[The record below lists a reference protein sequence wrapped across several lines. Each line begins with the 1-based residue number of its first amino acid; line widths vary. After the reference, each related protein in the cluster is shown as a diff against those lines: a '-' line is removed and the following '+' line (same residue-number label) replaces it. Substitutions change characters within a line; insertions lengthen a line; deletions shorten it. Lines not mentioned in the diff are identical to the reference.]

1 MGYTIF
7 NFGALYLG
15 DRVQKIPQRPTA
27 DGDIPTYD
35 VYSNI
40 SIRGGKQKQTI
51 TWIKPDG
58 MNLFIAD
65 RTLLAA
71 VNWHDLNE
79 DGFVEGNELIVGGHR
94 FLCRLPRLGNDEHE
108 HDEWDEVL
116 DAVNREDDL
125 FWNWHKMAFWG
136 QTRISNTVDM
146 FPIRGYH
153 SSRYWTFDA
162 AEHRSV
168 ELGFRPVLEIL
179 PKADIEPS
187 CELDGQVFH
196 LNNLFGDNIFYPVL
210 QPMKQDAFSGILNGE
225 QIRMYTL
232 LKNGRPVPMNPKQK
246 RVFKD
251 MSQLKLTDKYFGDEF
266 LIPWVISNGIAVA
279 SRPLLHKNGCNRK
292 ET

>member
-27 DGDIPTYD
+27 DGDIPAYD

-79 DGFVEGNELIVGGHR
+79 DGFVEGNELIVGGRR

-108 HDEWDEVL
+108 NDEWDEVL

-179 PKADIEPS
+179 PKAFLVTIFFILS
-187 CELDGQVFH
+187 CNQ
-196 LNNLFGDNIFYPVL
+196 
-210 QPMKQDAFSGILNGE
+210 
-225 QIRMYTL
+225 
-232 LKNGRPVPMNPKQK
+232 
-246 RVFKD
+246 
-251 MSQLKLTDKYFGDEF
+251 
-266 LIPWVISNGIAVA
+266 
-279 SRPLLHKNGCNRK
+279 
-292 ET
+292 

>member
-7 NFGALYLG
+7 NFGALYMG
-15 DRVQKIPQRPTA
+15 NHAQKIPQHPTA
-27 DGDIPTYD
+27 DGDIPAYD

-58 MNLFIAD
+58 INLLIAD

-71 VNWHDLNE
+71 VNWYDLNG

-279 SRPLLHKNGCNRK
+279 SRPLLHKNSCNRK